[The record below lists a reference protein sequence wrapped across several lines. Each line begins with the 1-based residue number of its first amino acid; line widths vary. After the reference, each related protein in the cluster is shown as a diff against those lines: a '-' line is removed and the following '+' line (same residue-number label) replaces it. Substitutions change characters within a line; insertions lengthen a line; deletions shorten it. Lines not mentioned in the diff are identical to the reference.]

1 MVSDIF
7 NGRVDLQKFRTP
19 AYVTFLDKLEENLK
33 ALKRVED
40 ESNAR
45 VLLAL
50 KAFSMYETFALISR
64 YLKGTVSSGINEA
77 MLARE
82 YFGGEIHVYA
92 PAFKAEEVR
101 ALATFCDSIVFN
113 SEAQIDKFANL
124 ARKTA
129 RESGREIHIGLRVN
143 PEYSEVE
150 TQISSISGIWS
161 VIGLLASCLLLSM
174 AVKICGLLIQVIA
187 FGRMFELYVLL
198 AVSPLPCAFFPLG
211 DGSGGGM
218 SRITQKFFK
227 NFIAVCLQGVMII
240 VSIRIFYMI
249 VGTAL
254 TALITAATAGSDPT
268 TVVTDLCY
276 TMLLAG
282 IVLVMAVAKCGT
294 WAKSIMDAM

>member
-1 MVSDIF
+1 MDGLKETLLNLIKSAM
-7 NGRVDLQKFRTP
+7 NGFD
-19 AYVTFLDKLEENLK
+19 
-33 ALKRVED
+33 
-40 ESNAR
+40 S
-45 VLLAL
+45 
-50 KAFSMYETFALISR
+50 
-64 YLKGTVSSGINEA
+64 TVSSAQDVLTGGLFDTNAVWSSVLALSNALKPFCYVVIGICLLIEIAQVAAKVDIIKWEHGLKLCVKMVFAKLCINIAPTFLRACYNQASLWISSA
-77 MLARE
+77 MSV
-82 YFGGEIHVYA
+82 GGY
-92 PAFKAEEVR
+92 
-101 ALATFCDSIVFN
+101 T
-113 SEAQIDKFANL
+113 NL
-124 ARKTA
+124 GSLMTT
-129 RESGREIHIGLRVN
+129 
-143 PEYSEVE
+143 EVE

-198 AVSPLPCAFFPLG
+198 AVSSLPCAFFPLG

-240 VSIRIFYMI
+240 ISIRIFYMI

-254 TALITAATAGSDPT
+254 TSLITSASGGSDPT

-276 TMLLAG
+276 VMLLAG
-282 IVLVMAVAKCGT
+282 IVLVMAVAKCGS

>member
-1 MVSDIF
+1 MDGLKETLLNLIKSAM
-7 NGRVDLQKFRTP
+7 NGFD
-19 AYVTFLDKLEENLK
+19 
-33 ALKRVED
+33 
-40 ESNAR
+40 S
-45 VLLAL
+45 
-50 KAFSMYETFALISR
+50 
-64 YLKGTVSSGINEA
+64 TVSSAQDVLTGGLFDTNAVWSSVLALSNALKPFCYVVIGICLLIEIAQVAAKVDIIKWEHGLKLCVKMVFARLCIDIAPTFLRACYNQASLWISSA
-77 MLARE
+77 MSV
-82 YFGGEIHVYA
+82 GGY
-92 PAFKAEEVR
+92 
-101 ALATFCDSIVFN
+101 T
-113 SEAQIDKFANL
+113 NL
-124 ARKTA
+124 GSLMTT
-129 RESGREIHIGLRVN
+129 
-143 PEYSEVE
+143 EVE

-240 VSIRIFYMI
+240 ISIRIFYMI

-254 TALITAATAGSDPT
+254 TSLITSASGGSDPT

-276 TMLLAG
+276 VMLLAG
-282 IVLVMAVAKCGT
+282 IVLVMAVAKCGS

>member
-1 MVSDIF
+1 MDGLKETLLNLIKSAM
-7 NGRVDLQKFRTP
+7 NGFD
-19 AYVTFLDKLEENLK
+19 
-33 ALKRVED
+33 
-40 ESNAR
+40 S
-45 VLLAL
+45 
-50 KAFSMYETFALISR
+50 
-64 YLKGTVSSGINEA
+64 TVSSAQDVLTGGLFDTNAVWSSVLALSNALKPFCYVVIGICLLIEIAQVAAKVDIIKWEHGLKLCVKMVFAKLCIDIAPTFLRACYNQASLWISSA
-77 MLARE
+77 MSV
-82 YFGGEIHVYA
+82 GGY
-92 PAFKAEEVR
+92 
-101 ALATFCDSIVFN
+101 T
-113 SEAQIDKFANL
+113 NL
-124 ARKTA
+124 GSLMTT
-129 RESGREIHIGLRVN
+129 
-143 PEYSEVE
+143 EVE

-227 NFIAVCLQGVMII
+227 NFIAVCLQGVLII
-240 VSIRIFYMI
+240 ISIRIFYMI

-254 TALITAATAGSDPT
+254 TSLITSASGGSDPT

-276 TMLLAG
+276 VMLLAG
-282 IVLVMAVAKCGT
+282 IVLVMVVAKCGS

>member
-1 MVSDIF
+1 MGGLKETLLNLIKSAM
-7 NGRVDLQKFRTP
+7 NGFD
-19 AYVTFLDKLEENLK
+19 
-33 ALKRVED
+33 
-40 ESNAR
+40 S
-45 VLLAL
+45 
-50 KAFSMYETFALISR
+50 
-64 YLKGTVSSGINEA
+64 TVSSAQDVLTGGLFDTNAVWSSVLALSNALKPFCYVVIGICLLIEIAQVAAKVDIIKWEHGLKLCVKMVFAKLCIDIAPTFLRACYNQASLWISSA
-77 MLARE
+77 MSV
-82 YFGGEIHVYA
+82 GGY
-92 PAFKAEEVR
+92 
-101 ALATFCDSIVFN
+101 T
-113 SEAQIDKFANL
+113 NL
-124 ARKTA
+124 GSLMTT
-129 RESGREIHIGLRVN
+129 
-143 PEYSEVE
+143 EVE

-240 VSIRIFYMI
+240 ISIRIFYMI

-254 TALITAATAGSDPT
+254 TSLITSASGGSDPT

-276 TMLLAG
+276 VMLLAG
-282 IVLVMAVAKCGT
+282 IVLVMAIAKCGS

>member
-1 MVSDIF
+1 MDGLKETLLNLIKSAM
-7 NGRVDLQKFRTP
+7 NGFD
-19 AYVTFLDKLEENLK
+19 
-33 ALKRVED
+33 
-40 ESNAR
+40 S
-45 VLLAL
+45 
-50 KAFSMYETFALISR
+50 
-64 YLKGTVSSGINEA
+64 TVSSAQDVLTGGLFDTNAVWSSVLALSNALKPFCYVVIGICLLIEIAQVAAKVDIIKWEHGLKLCVKMVFAKLCIDVAPTFLRACYNQASLWISSA
-77 MLARE
+77 MSV
-82 YFGGEIHVYA
+82 GGY
-92 PAFKAEEVR
+92 
-101 ALATFCDSIVFN
+101 T
-113 SEAQIDKFANL
+113 NL
-124 ARKTA
+124 GSLMTT
-129 RESGREIHIGLRVN
+129 
-143 PEYSEVE
+143 EVE
-150 TQISSISGIWS
+150 TQISSNSGIWS

-240 VSIRIFYMI
+240 INIRIFYMI

-254 TALITAATAGSDPT
+254 TSLITSASGGSDPT

-276 TMLLAG
+276 VMLLAG
-282 IVLVMAVAKCGT
+282 IVLVMAVAKCGS

>member
-1 MVSDIF
+1 MDGLKETLLNLIKSAM
-7 NGRVDLQKFRTP
+7 NGFD
-19 AYVTFLDKLEENLK
+19 
-33 ALKRVED
+33 
-40 ESNAR
+40 S
-45 VLLAL
+45 
-50 KAFSMYETFALISR
+50 
-64 YLKGTVSSGINEA
+64 TVSSAQDVLTGGLFDTNAVWSSVLALSNALKPFCYVVIGICLLIEIAQVAAKVDIIKWEHGLKLCVKMVFAKLCIDVAPTFLRACYNQASLWISSA
-77 MLARE
+77 MSV
-82 YFGGEIHVYA
+82 GGY
-92 PAFKAEEVR
+92 
-101 ALATFCDSIVFN
+101 T
-113 SEAQIDKFANL
+113 NL
-124 ARKTA
+124 GSLMTT
-129 RESGREIHIGLRVN
+129 
-143 PEYSEVE
+143 EVE

-240 VSIRIFYMI
+240 INIRIFYMI
-249 VGTAL
+249 VGTTL
-254 TALITAATAGSDPT
+254 TSLITSASGGSDPT

-276 TMLLAG
+276 VMLLAG
-282 IVLVMAVAKCGT
+282 IVLVMAVAKCGS

>member
-1 MVSDIF
+1 MDGLKETLLNLIKSAM
-7 NGRVDLQKFRTP
+7 NGFD
-19 AYVTFLDKLEENLK
+19 
-33 ALKRVED
+33 
-40 ESNAR
+40 S
-45 VLLAL
+45 
-50 KAFSMYETFALISR
+50 
-64 YLKGTVSSGINEA
+64 TVSSAQDVLTGGLFDTNAVWSSVLALSNALKPFCYVVIGICLLIEIAQVAAKVDIIKWEHGLKLCVKMVFAKLCIDIAPTFLRACYNQASLWISSA
-77 MLARE
+77 MSV
-82 YFGGEIHVYA
+82 GGY
-92 PAFKAEEVR
+92 
-101 ALATFCDSIVFN
+101 T
-113 SEAQIDKFANL
+113 NL
-124 ARKTA
+124 GSLMTT
-129 RESGREIHIGLRVN
+129 
-143 PEYSEVE
+143 EVE

-198 AVSPLPCAFFPLG
+198 ALSPLPCAFFPLG

-240 VSIRIFYMI
+240 ISIRIFYMI

-254 TALITAATAGSDPT
+254 TSLITSASGGSDPT

-276 TMLLAG
+276 VMLLAG
-282 IVLVMAVAKCGT
+282 IVLVMAVAKCGS

>member
-1 MVSDIF
+1 LIKSAM
-7 NGRVDLQKFRTP
+7 NGFD
-19 AYVTFLDKLEENLK
+19 
-33 ALKRVED
+33 
-40 ESNAR
+40 S
-45 VLLAL
+45 
-50 KAFSMYETFALISR
+50 
-64 YLKGTVSSGINEA
+64 TVSSTQDVLTGGLFDTNAVWSSVLALSNALKPFCYVVIGICLLIEIAQVAAKVDIIKWEHGLKLCVKMVFAKLCIDIAPTFLRACYNQASLWISSA
-77 MLARE
+77 MSV
-82 YFGGEIHVYA
+82 GGY
-92 PAFKAEEVR
+92 
-101 ALATFCDSIVFN
+101 T
-113 SEAQIDKFANL
+113 NL
-124 ARKTA
+124 GSLMTT
-129 RESGREIHIGLRVN
+129 
-143 PEYSEVE
+143 EVE

-187 FGRMFELYVLL
+187 FGRMFELYLLL

-240 VSIRIFYMI
+240 ISIRIFYMI

-254 TALITAATAGSDPT
+254 TSLITSASGGSDPT

-276 TMLLAG
+276 VMLLAG
-282 IVLVMAVAKCGT
+282 IVLVMAVAKCGS

>member
-1 MVSDIF
+1 MDGLKETLLNLIKSAM
-7 NGRVDLQKFRTP
+7 NGFD
-19 AYVTFLDKLEENLK
+19 
-33 ALKRVED
+33 
-40 ESNAR
+40 S
-45 VLLAL
+45 
-50 KAFSMYETFALISR
+50 
-64 YLKGTVSSGINEA
+64 TVSSAQDVLTGGLFDTNAVWSSVLASSNALKPFCYVVIGICLLIEIAQVAAKVDIIKWEHGLKLCVKMVFAKLCIDIAPTFLRACYNQASLWISSA
-77 MLARE
+77 MSV
-82 YFGGEIHVYA
+82 GGY
-92 PAFKAEEVR
+92 
-101 ALATFCDSIVFN
+101 T
-113 SEAQIDKFANL
+113 NL
-124 ARKTA
+124 GSLMTT
-129 RESGREIHIGLRVN
+129 
-143 PEYSEVE
+143 EVE

-240 VSIRIFYMI
+240 ISIRIFYMI

-254 TALITAATAGSDPT
+254 TSLITSASGGSDPT

-276 TMLLAG
+276 VMLLAG
-282 IVLVMAVAKCGT
+282 IVLVMAVAKCGS

>member
-1 MVSDIF
+1 MDGLKETLLNLIKSAM
-7 NGRVDLQKFRTP
+7 NGFD
-19 AYVTFLDKLEENLK
+19 
-33 ALKRVED
+33 
-40 ESNAR
+40 S
-45 VLLAL
+45 
-50 KAFSMYETFALISR
+50 
-64 YLKGTVSSGINEA
+64 TVSSAQDVLTGGLFDTNAVWSSVLALSNALKPFCYVVIGICLLIEIAQVAAKVDIIKWEHGLKLCVKMVFAKLCIDIAPTFLRACYNQASLWISSA
-77 MLARE
+77 MSV
-82 YFGGEIHVYA
+82 GGY
-92 PAFKAEEVR
+92 
-101 ALATFCDSIVFN
+101 T
-113 SEAQIDKFANL
+113 NL
-124 ARKTA
+124 GSLMTT
-129 RESGREIHIGLRVN
+129 
-143 PEYSEVE
+143 EVE

-240 VSIRIFYMI
+240 INIRIFYMI

-254 TALITAATAGSDPT
+254 TSLITSASGGSDPT

-276 TMLLAG
+276 VMLLAG
-282 IVLVMAVAKCGT
+282 IVLVMAVAKCGS

>member
-1 MVSDIF
+1 MDGLKETLLNLIKSAM
-7 NGRVDLQKFRTP
+7 NGFD
-19 AYVTFLDKLEENLK
+19 
-33 ALKRVED
+33 
-40 ESNAR
+40 S
-45 VLLAL
+45 
-50 KAFSMYETFALISR
+50 
-64 YLKGTVSSGINEA
+64 TVSSAQDVLTGGLFDTNAVWNSVLALSNALKPFCYVVIGICLLIEIAQVAAKVDIIKWEHGLKLCVKMVFAKLCIDIAPTFLRACYNQASLWISSA
-77 MLARE
+77 MSV
-82 YFGGEIHVYA
+82 GGY
-92 PAFKAEEVR
+92 
-101 ALATFCDSIVFN
+101 T
-113 SEAQIDKFANL
+113 NL
-124 ARKTA
+124 GSLMTT
-129 RESGREIHIGLRVN
+129 
-143 PEYSEVE
+143 EVE

-240 VSIRIFYMI
+240 ISIRIFYMI

-254 TALITAATAGSDPT
+254 TSLITSASGGSDPT

-276 TMLLAG
+276 VMLLAG
-282 IVLVMAVAKCGT
+282 IVLVMAVAKCGS

>member
-1 MVSDIF
+1 MDGLKETLLNLIKSAM
-7 NGRVDLQKFRTP
+7 NGFD
-19 AYVTFLDKLEENLK
+19 
-33 ALKRVED
+33 
-40 ESNAR
+40 S
-45 VLLAL
+45 
-50 KAFSMYETFALISR
+50 
-64 YLKGTVSSGINEA
+64 TVSSAQDVLTGGLFDTNAVWSSVLALSSALKPFCYVVIGICLLIEIAQVAAKVDIIKWEHGLKLCVKMVFAKLCIDVAPTFLRACYNQASLWISSA
-77 MLARE
+77 MSV
-82 YFGGEIHVYA
+82 GGY
-92 PAFKAEEVR
+92 
-101 ALATFCDSIVFN
+101 T
-113 SEAQIDKFANL
+113 NL
-124 ARKTA
+124 GSLMTT
-129 RESGREIHIGLRVN
+129 
-143 PEYSEVE
+143 EVE

-240 VSIRIFYMI
+240 INIRIFYMI

-254 TALITAATAGSDPT
+254 TSLITSASGGSDPT

-276 TMLLAG
+276 VMLLAG
-282 IVLVMAVAKCGT
+282 IVLVMAVAKCGS

>member
-1 MVSDIF
+1 MDGLKETLLNLIKSAM
-7 NGRVDLQKFRTP
+7 NGFD
-19 AYVTFLDKLEENLK
+19 
-33 ALKRVED
+33 
-40 ESNAR
+40 S
-45 VLLAL
+45 
-50 KAFSMYETFALISR
+50 
-64 YLKGTVSSGINEA
+64 TVSSAQDVLTGGLFDTNAVWSSVLALSNALKPFCYVVIGICLLIEIAQVAAKVDIIKWEHGLKLCVKMVFAKLCIDIAPTFLRACYNQASLWISSA
-77 MLARE
+77 MSV
-82 YFGGEIHVYA
+82 GGYT
-92 PAFKAEEVR
+92 K
-101 ALATFCDSIVFN
+101 LGSLMT
-113 SEAQIDKFANL
+113 
-124 ARKTA
+124 T
-129 RESGREIHIGLRVN
+129 
-143 PEYSEVE
+143 EVE

-240 VSIRIFYMI
+240 ISIRIFYMI

-254 TALITAATAGSDPT
+254 TSLITSASGGSDPT
-268 TVVTDLCY
+268 TVVTDLCCV
-276 TMLLAG
+276 MLLAG
-282 IVLVMAVAKCGT
+282 IVLVMAVAKCGS

>member
-1 MVSDIF
+1 MDGLKETLLNLIKSAM
-7 NGRVDLQKFRTP
+7 NGFD
-19 AYVTFLDKLEENLK
+19 
-33 ALKRVED
+33 
-40 ESNAR
+40 S
-45 VLLAL
+45 
-50 KAFSMYETFALISR
+50 
-64 YLKGTVSSGINEA
+64 TVSSAQDVLTGGLFDTNAVWSSVLALSNALKPFCYVVIGICLLIEIAQVAAKVDIIKWEHGLKLCVKMVFAKLCIDIAPTFLRACYNQASLWISSA
-77 MLARE
+77 MSV
-82 YFGGEIHVYA
+82 GGY
-92 PAFKAEEVR
+92 
-101 ALATFCDSIVFN
+101 T
-113 SEAQIDKFANL
+113 NL
-124 ARKTA
+124 GSLMTTK
-129 RESGREIHIGLRVN
+129 
-143 PEYSEVE
+143 VE

-240 VSIRIFYMI
+240 ISIRIFYMI

-254 TALITAATAGSDPT
+254 TSLITSASGGSDPT

-276 TMLLAG
+276 VMLLAG
-282 IVLVMAVAKCGT
+282 IVLVMAVAKCGS